1 MDQMDH
7 ERKYLFF
14 AVIVGLVVVLDQI
27 SKAIVLHNLALYES
41 ISVIPGLFNLT
52 HIHNPGGAF
61 GFLAQTGSLWRHWIF
76 LAAAL
81 LALGLILY
89 FYRQTQKSMPYLRL
103 ALALIFGG
111 AVGNL
116 IDRVRFGEVI
126 DFLDV
131 YVGHWHW
138 PAFNVADSAVS
149 IGVIIFMLHIAF
161 KKMPF

>member
-1 MDQMDH
+1 MDH

-14 AVIVGLVVVLDQI
+14 TVIVGLVVVLDQI
-27 SKAIVLHNLALYES
+27 SKAIILHNLALYKS
-41 ISVIPGLFNLT
+41 IAVIPGLFNLT

-61 GFLAQTGSLWRHWIF
+61 GFLAQTGSMWRQWIF
-76 LAAAL
+76 LVAAL
-81 LALGLILY
+81 LALGLILF
-89 FYRQTQKSMPYLRL
+89 FYRQTEESMPYLRL

-149 IGVIIFMLHIAF
+149 IGVIIFILHIVF